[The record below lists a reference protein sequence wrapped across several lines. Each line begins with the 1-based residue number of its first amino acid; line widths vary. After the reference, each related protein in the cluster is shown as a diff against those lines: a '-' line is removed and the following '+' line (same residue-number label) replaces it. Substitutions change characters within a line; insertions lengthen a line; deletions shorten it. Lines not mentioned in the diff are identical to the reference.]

1 MLEIKETLE
10 WYEKHAPL
18 HQDRNTRRMRDEVQE
33 SRLIK
38 LEERKVFLRRK
49 GDIFQIQKGK

>member
-1 MLEIKETLE
+1 MPP
-10 WYEKHAPL
+10 Y
-18 HQDRNTRRMRDEVQE
+18 HQDRNIRRMRGEIQE

-49 GDIFQIQKGK
+49 GDYFRYRKENNLEA

>member
-1 MLEIKETLE
+1 ME